1 MAAQSKVGSMNRP
14 YLLVLNV
21 SICRILMGFH
31 GSLNVMVSI
40 CILIQNVALKSPVF
54 ILQLFLVRAY
64 NRVRRWGAG
73 LRKAGAISDN
83 SALKDRLVAGFKHCQ
98 ISLRALR
105 MRAAQK
111 SGEVVRPERVSAWIS
126 FALVVLAAIF
136 AAYWLMRFARVVFPP
151 QASAK
156 GVVFYEAA
164 SNLRVRT
171 LFGEKDFDPSRLT
184 LRGVVLTGEVN
195 GVNQGMALI
204 EVDGKPAET
213 LELGDMM
220 APGIRLEKI
229 SPEGVMIRYQG
240 RSYELQ
246 QSTMNR

>member
-1 MAAQSKVGSMNRP
+1 MISPDWPDCTR
-14 YLLVLNV
+14 
-21 SICRILMGFH
+21 RIHASCDVANLPSDFG
-31 GSLNVMVSI
+31 MVR
-40 CILIQNVALKSPVF
+40 VARFPIWWQPMQPLFF
-54 ILQLFLVRAY
+54 I
-64 NRVRRWGAG
+64 
-73 LRKAGAISDN
+73 
-83 SALKDRLVAGFKHCQ
+83 ALSQ
-98 ISLRALR
+98 
-105 MRAAQK
+105 
-111 SGEVVRPERVSAWIS
+111 SAWVS
-126 FALVVLAAIF
+126 FALVVLAAALAI
-136 AAYWLMRFARVVFPP
+136 YWSMRFVRVVFPP
-151 QASAK
+151 QVSAK
-156 GVVFYEAA
+156 GVVLYEAA

-195 GVNQGMALI
+195 SVNQGMALI

>member
-1 MAAQSKVGSMNRP
+1 MWSQ
-14 YLLVLNV
+14 LL
-21 SICRILMGFH
+21 S
-31 GSLNVMVSI
+31 
-40 CILIQNVALKSPVF
+40 
-54 ILQLFLVRAY
+54 
-64 NRVRRWGAG
+64 RVDWVG
-73 LRKAGAISDN
+73 LRLRVLLLCQALHAQVVAARTKAAKSTGLAI
-83 SALKDRLVAGFKHCQ
+83 
-98 ISLRALR
+98 RAELI
-105 MRAAQK
+105 
-111 SGEVVRPERVSAWIS
+111 SAWVS
-126 FALVVLAAIF
+126 FALVVLAAIL
-136 AAYWLMRFARVVFPP
+136 AAYWSMRFARVVLPP

-156 GVVFYEAA
+156 GVVLYEAA

-184 LRGVVLTGEVN
+184 LRGVVLIGEVN

>member
-1 MAAQSKVGSMNRP
+1 M
-14 YLLVLNV
+14 
-21 SICRILMGFH
+21 
-31 GSLNVMVSI
+31 
-40 CILIQNVALKSPVF
+40 
-54 ILQLFLVRAY
+54 
-64 NRVRRWGAG
+64 G
-73 LRKAGAISDN
+73 LR
-83 SALKDRLVAGFKHCQ
+83 LRVVAGY
-98 ISLRALR
+98 RALHAQVV
-105 MRAAQK
+105 AARTKAAK
-111 SGEVVRPERVSAWIS
+111 STGLAIRPELISAWAS
-126 FALVVLAAIF
+126 FALVVLAAIL
-136 AAYWLMRFARVVFPP
+136 AAYWTMRFARVVLPP
-151 QASAK
+151 QVSAK

-164 SNLRVRT
+164 SNLRVRS

-229 SPEGVMIRYQG
+229 SPEGAVIRYQG